1 MAHTA
6 SKQTFSYK
14 RKKKDAKATKGTSTT
29 TNPNDDPNEICNTH
43 FLEEPTSWM
52 EQIEGKVFC
61 PKCKTRIGAL
71 SWRGSQCSCGSWVA
85 PSISFPKSKVDKKT
99 RTANGVE
106 ILQAQLKKLTMVDE
120 EEEEVVMEKEDSTES
135 VDEKILS
142 VQEDA
147 VVIEKEDQNDNKVKE
162 ATTTTPTTTTTTTPA
177 TATKVTYDKSKIKE
191 LKEMGF
197 EVPLIKVALRKTD
210 HVVQDAMMWLFSPE
224 AMDYV
229 DEM

>member
-71 SWRGSQCSCGSWVA
+71 SWSGSQCSCGSWVA

-106 ILQAQLKKLTMVDE
+106 ILQAQLKKLTMDDE

-147 VVIEKEDQNDNKVKE
+147 VVIEKEDQRHSQVVHCWVFTDD
-162 ATTTTPTTTTTTTPA
+162 PQQSPP
-177 TATKVTYDKSKIKE
+177 SK
-191 LKEMGF
+191 LQF
-197 EVPLIKVALRKTD
+197 AL
-210 HVVQDAMMWLFSPE
+210 FNSS
-224 AMDYV
+224 
-229 DEM
+229 